1 MNIHKANNDFDFK
14 SLELS
19 HPVNTTGNSYFTSL
33 NIKGKPIYIETPQV
47 TTKQGFVKNAK
58 KVVCDL
64 MFSSDKTDFIQWF
77 ETLESTCHKLVYE
90 KSDQWF
96 QNSLEFDDIENAFSP
111 SLKTFK
117 SGKYHLC
124 RCNIGLDYNTG
135 NPITKVYNENEV
147 LVSYEEVNDQTPL
160 ISIMEIR
167 GIKFTSRS
175 FQLDFDLKQVM
186 ILNTDNE
193 FDKCL
198 IRKSSGG
205 AVATTGKQEA
215 SGKIGMVLP
224 KYNKHSKKD
233 DTEDDNIEMDDD
245 DIEKDT
251 SDNVKELSTEKET
264 QSDIANEVD
273 DVVEKESSDDT
284 TEQNIVLETE
294 PMESVKLDN
303 NEQQNPDDVSTE
315 QSSFDQVIES
325 MEEQLVPPSLI
336 KPDEVSLDESKKLE
350 TTNDEGLQTEESVKN
365 LENIE
370 NIKQDVPSTTTENG
384 TPVLTD
390 EPSSLFDIGEPI
402 EGLELVEPDLIV
414 PDDTD
419 SIAIKNPNQV
429 YHEIYKKARVR
440 AKQLKQ
446 EAIKAIMEA
455 NSIKNAYMLDDID
468 DSDLSDFDEDDD
480 YESGDEEE
488 VDSSAVY

>member
-19 HPVNTTGNSYFTSL
+19 PPVNTAGNSYFTSL
-33 NIKGKPIYIETPQV
+33 NIKGKPIYIETPPV

-64 MFSSDKTDFIQWF
+64 MFASDKTEFIQWF
-77 ETLESTCHKLVYE
+77 ESLESTCHKLVYE

-135 NPITKVYNENEV
+135 SPITKVYNENEM
-147 LVSYEEVNDQTPL
+147 LVSYEEVTDQTQL

-186 ILNTDNE
+186 ILNTDND

-205 AVATTGKQEA
+205 SAIPNTKQET

-224 KYNKHSKKD
+224 KYAKGAKKD
-233 DTEDDNIEMDDD
+233 EVEDDNIDLDDD
-245 DIEKDT
+245 VTEKDVDDDVINIPT
-251 SDNVKELSTEKET
+251 EQESVKENNDVSKKDTPDELS
-264 QSDIANEVD
+264 
-273 DVVEKESSDDT
+273 
-284 TEQNIVLETE
+284 EQNIVLETE
-294 PMESVKLDN
+294 SIDTVKLDN
-303 NEQQNPDDVSTE
+303 AVEEKAGNISNEE
-315 QSSFDQVIES
+315 ASFDQVIEN
-325 MEEQLVPPSLI
+325 MEDKLVPPSLI
-336 KPDEVSLDESKKLE
+336 KPDDVSLKES
-350 TTNDEGLQTEESVKN
+350 
-365 LENIE
+365 ENIE
-370 NIKQDVPSTTTENG
+370 TTKDEEILKTEENVKHEIPSTTTGNG

-414 PDDTD
+414 PDDTE
-419 SIAIKNPNQV
+419 SMTIKNPNQV
-429 YHEIYKKARVR
+429 YQEIYKKAKVK